1 MDDRLRHPLMRW
13 LVYGHVWVA
22 LAVVAQTIWTIRFLP
37 QGDVLLRYA
46 WAAGLGSFAA
56 YGVMRIARAR
66 APEHD
71 RFANLSWYAGNRTLT
86 IMLVALASIGAVVLA
101 WPFRNALW
109 PLLLPVVLLAFFYV
123 TPFTSRKG
131 TGYGLRSVPLLKAF
145 LIAGLWV
152 VVTVAIPLR
161 IDPEGHSVQSIVAMS
176 CMRFPFILALAIVFD
191 IRDLATDPPA
201 LRTVPQLIGVG
212 GARTMAIVLLLL
224 SGIFEAIFLHQLQR
238 TGAMIALL
246 LAYVTTIVLCLL
258 APARRDAFHYGFL
271 IDGTMILVPLAVLI
285 GDRLQ
290 P

>member
-37 QGDVLLRYA
+37 HGDALMRYA

-56 YGVMRIARAR
+56 YGIMRIARAR
-66 APEHD
+66 SPERD

-86 IMLVALASIGAVVLA
+86 IVLVGSAIVGALLLA
-101 WPFRNALW
+101 WPFRASLW
-109 PLLLPVVLLAFFYV
+109 PLLVPVALLAFFYV
-123 TPFTSRKG
+123 TPFTSKSG
-131 TGYGLRSVPLLKAF
+131 TGYGLRSVPMLKAF
-145 LIAGLWV
+145 LISGLWV

-161 IDPEGHSVQSIVAMS
+161 IDPDGHALPTIVAMA

-191 IRDLATDPPA
+191 IRDLASDPPA
-201 LRTVPQLIGVG
+201 LRTVPQLIGIR
-212 GARTMAIVLLLL
+212 GAKATAALLLL
-224 SGIFEAIFLHQLQR
+224 ISGTLEAVFLHQLDR
-238 TGAMIALL
+238 VGALIGLSV
-246 LAYVTTIVLCLL
+246 AYVITLMLCLL

-271 IDGTMILVPLAVLI
+271 VDGTMILVPLAVLI